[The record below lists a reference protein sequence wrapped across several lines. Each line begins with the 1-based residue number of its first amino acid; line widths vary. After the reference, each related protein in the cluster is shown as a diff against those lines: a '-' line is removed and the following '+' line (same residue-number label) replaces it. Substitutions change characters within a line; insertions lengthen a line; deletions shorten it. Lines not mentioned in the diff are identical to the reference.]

1 MSSSDRRARM
11 VGEFESSESVSYRRA
26 RVVGELEDSE
36 WSESSSHQRAR
47 VLRRARVVEEL
58 DSSKS
63 SSRRRALSG
72 QRA

>member
-1 MSSSDRRARM
+1 MSS
-11 VGEFESSESVSYRRA
+11 SYRRA